1 MAHKRALLVLCVL
14 HLASTA
20 FAAPWPVNVLK
31 RIVAPFRSNPFLQS
45 RASPCPFG
53 ASCFLPTSVA
63 KPASVIPEVESSEE
77 DASRVVSLE
86 LRAEHRGPFS
96 HHWLEVESSAGKV
109 TIGYGPATLPFID
122 AQISLHDSFGNIERI
137 SGMSPVPV
145 LGLPP
150 LSYLD
155 ARAPGEGHQIGKA
168 IPMTISQ
175 ADTLVRKVRR
185 SKFIGPYIPIF
196 HDCRTYACTVQ
207 ATAQGRSSL
216 PCYLLFKGYW

>member
-1 MAHKRALLVLCVL
+1 L
-14 HLASTA
+14 
-20 FAAPWPVNVLK
+20 
-31 RIVAPFRSNPFLQS
+31 
-45 RASPCPFG
+45 
-53 ASCFLPTSVA
+53 
-63 KPASVIPEVESSEE
+63 PASAANPKTEVPEPEAS
-77 DASRVVSLE
+77 DAIDPSRVVSLE
-86 LRAEHRGPFS
+86 LRADHGGPFS

-122 AQISLHDSFGNIERI
+122 AGQISLHDSFGNIERI

-155 ARAPGEGHQIGKA
+155 ARAPGEGHSIGKP

-185 SKFIGPYIPIF
+185 SKFIGPYVPIF

-207 ATAQGRSSL
+207 ATAKGRSTL

>member
-1 MAHKRALLVLCVL
+1 MAYKRALLMLCVL
-14 HLASTA
+14 HLGSCA
-20 FAAPWPVNVLK
+20 FAAPWPVKALQ

-45 RASPCPFG
+45 HASPCPFG
-53 ASCFLPTSVA
+53 ASCFLP
-63 KPASVIPEVESSEE
+63 ASAANPKTEVPEPEAS
-77 DASRVVSLE
+77 DAIDPSRVVSLE
-86 LRAEHRGPFS
+86 LRADHGGPFS

-122 AQISLHDSFGNIERI
+122 AGQISLHDSFGNIEHI

-155 ARAPGEGHQIGKA
+155 ARAPGEGHSIGQP

-185 SKFIGPYIPIF
+185 SKFIGPYVPIF

-207 ATAQGRSSL
+207 A
-216 PCYLLFKGYW
+216 